1 LAVRM
6 FRNRNGVV
14 FAFQGKVTRKEMEE
28 AKLALL
34 AQSTELARLMFV
46 MVDHTEA
53 VLDDLSTADLLDLA
67 KLDQKLARHT
77 PAGMLVAVAVAR
89 DLEYGLA
96 RMWQAFI
103 DGSGW
108 EIAVFRSRMEA
119 EHWIRERVHEKFN
132 AEVGEFPDATECRL

>member
-1 LAVRM
+1 ML
-6 FRNRNGVV
+6 RNRYGVI
-14 FAFQGKVTRKEMEE
+14 FAFQGNVTRKEIEE

-34 AQSTELARLMFV
+34 AQSTELMSLMFA

-77 PAGMLVAVAVAR
+77 PAGMVVAVAVAR

-96 RMWQAFI
+96 RMWQVFI

-108 EIAVFRSRMEA
+108 ETAVFRSRKEA
-119 EHWIRERVHEKFN
+119 ERWIRERVHEKFN
-132 AEVGEFPDATECRL
+132 ADPGEFPDAKAQR

>member
-1 LAVRM
+1 MLRS
-6 FRNRNGVV
+6 RSGVV
-14 FAFQGKVTRKEMEE
+14 FAFQGMVTRKEMEE

-34 AQSTELARLMFV
+34 AQSTELMNLMFAI
-46 MVDHTEA
+46 VDHTDA

-77 PAGMLVAVAVAR
+77 PAGMVVAVAVAR

-108 EIAVFRSRMEA
+108 ETGVFRSRPEA
-119 EHWIRERVHEKFN
+119 EHWVRERVHEKFN
-132 AEVGEFPDATECRL
+132 ADLGEFPDATDCR